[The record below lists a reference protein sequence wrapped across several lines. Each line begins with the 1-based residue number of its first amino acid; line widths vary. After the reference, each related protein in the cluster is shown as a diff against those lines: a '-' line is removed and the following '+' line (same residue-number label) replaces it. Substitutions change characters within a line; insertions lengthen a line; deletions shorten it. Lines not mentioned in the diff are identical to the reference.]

1 MHNIAYIITNIILP
15 IFLQVAAG
23 YLLQKAFR
31 LDISGLVKIQFY
43 IITPAL
49 LFVNIYAAELD
60 ASLLLAI
67 VLLNGVLFAL
77 LYLLGWLGGKGLGYA
92 KGRQSA
98 FVNSVCLYNSG
109 NYCIPLIQLLYN
121 QPFAYS
127 VQIIVMLTQAVLT
140 NTVGL
145 FNASLGTGT
154 LRQAIRDNLRMPM
167 LYSVLIAGVMR
178 YGELAVAKPLWS
190 AMQVLAQGMVPLALI
205 TLGAQL
211 ANTRIRFR
219 RGEVYLSNVLR
230 LLGGPLLAWGL
241 VWLWGME
248 GVVAQVIIICAAA
261 PTAVSAVLLAMEYG
275 NEPEFASQAVFTST
289 LLSVL
294 TVPVIITLV
303 MTAG

>member
-1 MHNIAYIITNIILP
+1 MQNIAYIFINIISP

-49 LFVNIYAAELD
+49 LFVNIYATELNPQ
-60 ASLLLAI
+60 LLVSI
-67 VLLNGVLFAL
+67 VLLNVALFAL
-77 LYLLGWLGGKGLGYA
+77 LYLLSWLSGKGLGYPR
-92 KGRQSA
+92 GRQSA

-145 FNASLGTGT
+145 FNSSVGTGT
-154 LRQAIRDNLRMPM
+154 IRQAIRDNLRMPM
-167 LYSVLIAGVMR
+167 LYSVLIAGLMR
-178 YGELAVAKPLWS
+178 YADLAVAKPLWT
-190 AMQVLAQGMVPLALI
+190 AMEVLAQGMVPLALI

-211 ANTRIRFR
+211 ANTRISFNRV
-219 RGEVYLSNVLR
+219 EVYFSNVLR
-230 LLGGPLLAWGL
+230 LLGGPLLAWLL
-241 VWLWGME
+241 VWLWGID
-248 GVVAQVIIICAAA
+248 GVAAQVIIICSAA
-261 PTAVSAVLLAMEYG
+261 PTAVSAVLLSMEYG
-275 NEPEFASQAVFTST
+275 NEPEFSSQAVFTST
-289 LLSVL
+289 LLSAL
-294 TVPVIITLV
+294 TVPVIITLIMNV
-303 MTAG
+303 G